1 MLSSK
6 ILNNLAAM
14 SGAFLLGERPKYNA
28 EVMAELWQ
36 QVDAAQKE
44 AERIA
49 KEEAPNP
56 AEHDK
61 P

>member
-6 ILNNLAAM
+6 IINNLAAM
-14 SGAFLLGERPKYNA
+14 SGAFLLGERPKYSA

-36 QVDAAQKE
+36 QVDAAHKE

-56 AEHDK
+56 AENDK

>member
-6 ILNNLAAM
+6 VLNNLAAM

-28 EVMAELWQ
+28 EVMAELWR

>member
-6 ILNNLAAM
+6 IINNLAAM

-28 EVMAELWQ
+28 QTMAELWSQ
-36 QVDAAQKE
+36 IVE
-44 AERIA
+44 AEAEVKRL
-49 KEEAPNP
+49 EENKPMP
-56 AEHDK
+56 DAENDK

>member
-1 MLSSK
+1 
-6 ILNNLAAM
+6 M
-14 SGAFLLGERPKYNA
+14 SGAFLLGERPKYSA

-44 AERIA
+44 AERMA

-56 AEHDK
+56 AEHDN